1 MTNNIQAIRGMHD
14 VLPEQTPLW
23 QYAEHKLREVLSV
36 YGYSEIRLPVLEK
49 TELFKRSI
57 GEVTD
62 IVEKEMYTFDDRN
75 GDSLTLRPE
84 GTAGCLRACLE
95 HGLLHNQVHR
105 LWYYG
110 PMYRHERPQKGRYRQ
125 FIQLGVETYGMSG
138 PDIDAELIL
147 IMDRLWKK
155 LGIRDKVRLQI
166 NSLGTIAERQV
177 YRVVLVNY
185 FKAHLDELDEDS
197 LRRLETNPLRILDTK
212 NPAMQQLVE
221 NAPELMAHL
230 GEESLAHFNGL
241 TAILDSLGVSY
252 EITTRL
258 VRGLDYYSKTVF
270 EWVTDELGSQG
281 TICAGGRYDSL
292 IEQLGGKPNFAVG
305 FAMGMERLLALVE
318 LAGNVPLERSI
329 DVYMI
334 RVGELAEK
342 EGLRLAEDIRNE
354 VPGLKLQ
361 VNCGGGSFKSQFKK
375 ADKIGAEYAII
386 LGDDE
391 VSRKELAIKSLRSEQ
406 GQKTFNQE
414 QAIAF
419 LQEFLVKM

>member
-1 MTNNIQAIRGMHD
+1 
-14 VLPEQTPLW
+14 
-23 QYAEHKLREVLSV
+23 
-36 YGYSEIRLPVLEK
+36 
-49 TELFKRSI
+49 
-57 GEVTD
+57 
-62 IVEKEMYTFDDRN
+62 
-75 GDSLTLRPE
+75 
-84 GTAGCLRACLE
+84 
-95 HGLLHNQVHR
+95 
-105 LWYYG
+105 
-110 PMYRHERPQKGRYRQ
+110 
-125 FIQLGVETYGMSG
+125 
-138 PDIDAELIL
+138 
-147 IMDRLWKK
+147 
-155 LGIRDKVRLQI
+155 
-166 NSLGTIAERQV
+166 
-177 YRVVLVNY
+177 
-185 FKAHLDELDEDS
+185 
-197 LRRLETNPLRILDTK
+197 
-212 NPAMQQLVE
+212 MQQLVE

-342 EGLRLAEDIRNE
+342 EGLRLAEEIRNE

-419 LQEFLVKM
+419 FTRVFSEDVMLDTLN